1 MRQYFDIDAIRQEF
15 PVTKTMLY
23 FDSARQAPLAAS
35 VKAAFEQF
43 LAEAHRTA
51 GPKYLWLDRVEQVR
65 ERIAAL
71 LGADVSEIAFTKN
84 TSEGLNIAA
93 HALPL
98 KSGDNVVMIHGDHPN
113 NAYAFLHLRRHG
125 VEVRLVPMT
134 EVINAQSFQ
143 SSIDERTR
151 VISLSHVTFHAG
163 HRFDVADVS
172 RLCRQYSLY
181 LVVDAVQSI
190 GILPV
195 NVKEL
200 GASLL
205 ASGSHKGLLVPQ
217 GLGFLYCDK
226 NLSELEPVYL
236 ANASLAEPP
245 ADLIARPDRMGLKPG
260 ARRFEIG
267 NYNLPAIYALSAALD
282 LIAKIGVEN
291 IEKHVL
297 DLGDHL
303 IQRIDEIGI
312 SLVGPRIRE
321 RRSHIYVIDLPADD
335 WLPYFTTN
343 QVRVSPERGCIRVSF
358 GMFNTADEID
368 QLVDIIQRRNRKI
381 LRAQSSAPDV
391 VCN

>member
-1 MRQYFDIDAIRQEF
+1 
-15 PVTKTMLY
+15 
-23 FDSARQAPLAAS
+23 
-35 VKAAFEQF
+35 
-43 LAEAHRTA
+43 
-51 GPKYLWLDRVEQVR
+51 
-65 ERIAAL
+65 
-71 LGADVSEIAFTKN
+71 
-84 TSEGLNIAA
+84 
-93 HALPL
+93 
-98 KSGDNVVMIHGDHPN
+98 
-113 NAYAFLHLRRHG
+113 
-125 VEVRLVPMT
+125 
-134 EVINAQSFQ
+134 
-143 SSIDERTR
+143 
-151 VISLSHVTFHAG
+151 
-163 HRFDVADVS
+163 
-172 RLCRQYSLY
+172 
-181 LVVDAVQSI
+181 VVDAIQSI

-195 NVKEL
+195 NVKEF
-200 GASLL
+200 GVSLL

-260 ARRFEIG
+260 AGRFEIG
-267 NYNLPAIYALSAALD
+267 NYNLPVIYALSAALD

-312 SLVGPRIRE
+312 DLVGPRIRE
-321 RRSHIYVIDLPADD
+321 HRSHIYVLDLPADD

-368 QLVDIIQRRNRKI
+368 QLVDIIQRRNR
-381 LRAQSSAPDV
+381 RSSVHSV
-391 VCN
+391 VTSLT